1 MPPIRETYP
10 ISRRGCEDRCI
21 GSVFD
26 VSVEMVSQLLE
37 HRSGDLDNTG
47 PVCVGVLLDESAPVL
62 THRSFD
68 GEPTEIVEVS
78 TSQGNAFSG
87 P

>member
-1 MPPIRETYP
+1 MTPIRETYS
-10 ISRRGCEDRCI
+10 ISRGRGEDRCF
-21 GSVFD
+21 STVSD

-37 HRSGDLDNTG
+37 HRSGDLDITG
-47 PVCVGVLLDESAPVL
+47 PMCLGVLLDESAPVL

-68 GEPTEIVEVS
+68 RQPTEIVEVS
-78 TSQGNAFSG
+78 PSQGNAFSR